1 MKLIH
6 DIRRISSLAI
16 PVVARLLKVCVR
28 IPPGDGYSLVVCV
41 ECFEIEIE
49 ISATNRS
56 LVQRSPTASGA
67 SLQVIYRL
75 QELEG
80 RNALSVAAP

>member
-28 IPPGDGYSLVVCV
+28 IPPGDGYSLVCV